1 MSVPWPPLCALPL
14 AVLLVWTTAQR
25 WNSAMAR
32 VLSVGL
38 VPLAVMALTWA
49 GPVIPVALDWA
60 LLALCPLVLVAK
72 AKRPQWAIVTA
83 GAVLVLALASST
95 AWRRSLPLDAVGVQ
109 ETRALGAGSI
119 RARLLWSDPA
129 RMTQRLI
136 DRTPQGCRDRQGRIG
151 QRANGDWSCAP

>member
-1 MSVPWPPLCALPL
+1 MSVPWPPLCALPV

-25 WNSAMAR
+25 WDSAMAR
-32 VLSVGL
+32 VLAVGL
-38 VPLAVMALTWA
+38 VPIAVAALAWA

-60 LLALCPLVLVAK
+60 LLAISPLVLVAR
-72 AKRPQWAIVTA
+72 AKRPQWAIVA
-83 GAVLVLALASST
+83 AVGTLALALGSST

-129 RMTQRLI
+129 RMTQRWI
-136 DRTPQGCRDRQGRIG
+136 DRTPPGCTDRQGRIG
-151 QRANGDWSCAP
+151 QKAHGDWSCAP